1 MSKMPESEEKNRI
14 EMTEKSSASGE
25 SSKTSTICLAYV
37 TYEIHHFSNVGTQEE
52 TCLPK
57 VTPNPGQKKEEM
69 RNKSK
74 RVGRSCL
81 CAVPTGSLPKLP
93 QKPACRTGPKPATVT
108 VKTRMVPDRKR
119 TQNNPNQQNLSN
131 LSKRPGSKCPVVI
144 STGLSPTLARRPLPD
159 IPSKAPTV
167 SANTR
172 KHIPV
177 NLMVPDRKRTQNHPN
192 QQNLSNL
199 SKRPGSKCPA
209 VIPTGLSP
217 MVAQRP
223 LPRIPSKAPT
233 VSTNTRKNIPVNLMV
248 PDRKRTQN
256 HPNQQN
262 LSNLSKRPGSKCPA
276 VIPTGL
282 SPMVAQRPLPRIPS
296 KASTVSTNTRKNIPV
311 NLMVPDRKRTQNHPN
326 QQNLSNLSKRPGSKC
341 PGVIPTGLSP
351 MLAQRPLPR
360 IPSKA
365 PTVNV
370 NTRKTLPVKHHMVQG
385 KKVSSPSKSLPN
397 SAKDTVNRG
406 KSQNMFTD
414 KEVVQ
419 TAATMKEELSV
430 PVLSESP
437 FHMTKKTC
445 SQTISAHTVQDLPIE
460 NNELDRTDAA
470 EPITD
475 GSLSTNICKDNAE
488 VVSAGSEL
496 ESTDSENHDEK
507 PKGKIGFQKFKRAVT
522 KQFHRK
528 KKATGSEMQSIKG
541 KTRFQNFKRAV
552 KKQFQRKKIASSEVS
567 DEESASPE
575 SMLTN
580 DEVVQGAAFM
590 KEQLSESPLDMT
602 KKTCSQTI
610 SDHTVQDLPIEN
622 NELDRTDAAEPITDG
637 SLSTNICKDNAEVVS
652 AGSELES
659 TDSENHDEKPKGKIG
674 FQKFKRAVTKQFH
687 RKKKATG
694 SEMQSI
700 KGKTRFQNFK
710 RAVKKQFQRK
720 KIASSEVSDE
730 ESASPE
736 SMLTNDEVVQGAA
749 FMKEQLSESPLDMT
763 KKTSSQTISDQTV
776 QDLPTENDE
785 PDRTNAGQLFTDG
798 SLSTNVCDED
808 TTGKSLLKSGKDN
821 KKYIDESQNTVFS
834 EVFQKVSGDLYS
846 LKMHIDFWKAKYA
859 SSVNADEFVEKETQ
873 QYLQTFFER
882 RLAES
887 SCGILKKKSSQT
899 TPNTTSPEA
908 PDDETARQSSGSPEL
923 TLTDDETMH
932 AAATMKEQ
940 LSVPV
945 LSENALD
952 MTKKTS
958 TQTVQDLPTEHDELD
973 NTKAGQPITDNS
985 LSTDSCEDHS
995 EDVSAGS
1002 ELESMSSESHDEKP
1016 KGKTP
1021 FQKLKRAVKKLF
1033 HKKKIATRRE
1043 VQSTDSESQDETPK
1057 RKTRLQ
1063 KMKRAVKKPFHKE
1076 KTSSSEA
1083 PDDESARQSSASPE
1097 STLTDDETTQAAATV
1112 KEQLSVP
1119 VLSENALDM
1128 TKKTSTQTLSD
1139 QTVQDLPTEH
1149 DEPDNTKAGQPITD
1163 NSLSTDSCEDH
1174 PEDVSAGSELE
1185 SMASESHDEKPK
1197 GKTPFQKFKR
1207 AVKKL
1212 FHKKKTSSPEAPDD
1226 ETARQSS
1233 GSPESTLTDDET
1245 TRAAATMK
1253 EQLSVPVL
1261 SENALDTTKKT
1272 STQTLSDQTVQDLPT
1287 EHDEPDNTKAGQP
1300 ITDNSLSTDSCEDHS
1315 EDVSAGSEL
1324 ESMASESHDEK
1335 PKGKTPFQKFKRA
1348 VKKLFHK
1355 KKTSSP
1361 EAPDDETARQSSG
1374 SPESTL
1380 TDDETTRAAATMKE
1394 QLSVPVLSENAL
1406 DTTKKTSTQT
1416 LSDQRVQDLP
1426 TEHDEFDNTKA
1437 GQPITDNSMSTDSCE
1452 DHSEDV
1458 SAGSELESM
1467 VSESHDEKPK
1477 GKTPF
1482 QKLKR
1487 AVLKRFQK
1495 KKIATRREVQSTD
1508 SESQDETPKR
1518 KTRLQKLKKAV
1529 KKLFHKKKSSSSEA
1543 PDDESAHKSSGSPE
1557 STLTDDETTR
1567 TAATMKE
1574 QLSVPVLSENA
1585 LDMTKKTST
1594 QTLSDQMVQDLPTEH
1609 DKPDNTKAGQ
1619 PITDSSMSTES
1630 CEDHSGDV
1638 SAGSELESM
1647 ASESHDEK
1655 PKGKTP
1661 FQKLKRA
1668 VLKRFHKKKIAT
1680 RREVQSTDSE
1690 SQDETP
1696 KRKTRLQKLKR
1707 AVKKLFHKK
1716 KTSSSEAPD
1725 DESARQSSASPEST
1739 LTDDET
1745 TQAAATIQE
1754 QLSQPV
1760 MSENALDMT
1769 KKTSTQTLSDQT
1781 VQDLPTEHDKPDN
1794 TKAGQPITDSSMST
1808 DSCEDH
1814 SGDVS
1819 AGSELESMASES
1831 HDEKPKG
1838 KTPFQKLKRAVIKR
1852 FHKKKIATRRE
1863 VQSTDS
1869 ESQDETQKR
1878 KTRLQKF
1885 HKKKIATADAPDDR
1899 PLTSN
1904 TFKTEAEGL
1913 AEEAKCSLNEEID
1926 IEAIKRQFTEVCVDV
1941 LKYIRDSS
1949 ITLSSQS
1956 NYDLPH

>member
-552 KKQFQRKKIASSEVS
+552 KKQFQRKKIASSEVSDEESASPESMLTNDEVVQGAAFMKEQLSESPLDMTKKTCSQTISDHTVQDLPIENNELDRTDAAEPITDGSLSTNICKDNAEVVSAGSELESTDSENHDEKPKGKIGFQKFKRAVTKQFHRKKKASSEVS

-1690 SQDETP
+1690 SQDET
-1696 KRKTRLQKLKR
+1696 
-1707 AVKKLFHKK
+1707 
-1716 KTSSSEAPD
+1716 
-1725 DESARQSSASPEST
+1725 
-1739 LTDDET
+1739 
-1745 TQAAATIQE
+1745 
-1754 QLSQPV
+1754 
-1760 MSENALDMT
+1760 
-1769 KKTSTQTLSDQT
+1769 
-1781 VQDLPTEHDKPDN
+1781 
-1794 TKAGQPITDSSMST
+1794 
-1808 DSCEDH
+1808 
-1814 SGDVS
+1814 
-1819 AGSELESMASES
+1819 
-1831 HDEKPKG
+1831 
-1838 KTPFQKLKRAVIKR
+1838 
-1852 FHKKKIATRRE
+1852 
-1863 VQSTDS
+1863 
-1869 ESQDETQKR
+1869 QKR

>member
-1 MSKMPESEEKNRI
+1 MQSIKGKTRFQNFKRAVKKQFQRKKIASSEVSDEESASPES
-14 EMTEKSSASGE
+14 M
-25 SSKTSTICLAYV
+25 L
-37 TYEIHHFSNVGTQEE
+37 
-52 TCLPK
+52 
-57 VTPNPGQKKEEM
+57 
-69 RNKSK
+69 
-74 RVGRSCL
+74 
-81 CAVPTGSLPKLP
+81 
-93 QKPACRTGPKPATVT
+93 
-108 VKTRMVPDRKR
+108 
-119 TQNNPNQQNLSN
+119 
-131 LSKRPGSKCPVVI
+131 
-144 STGLSPTLARRPLPD
+144 
-159 IPSKAPTV
+159 
-167 SANTR
+167 
-172 KHIPV
+172 
-177 NLMVPDRKRTQNHPN
+177 
-192 QQNLSNL
+192 
-199 SKRPGSKCPA
+199 
-209 VIPTGLSP
+209 
-217 MVAQRP
+217 
-223 LPRIPSKAPT
+223 
-233 VSTNTRKNIPVNLMV
+233 TN
-248 PDRKRTQN
+248 D
-256 HPNQQN
+256 
-262 LSNLSKRPGSKCPA
+262 
-276 VIPTGL
+276 
-282 SPMVAQRPLPRIPS
+282 
-296 KASTVSTNTRKNIPV
+296 
-311 NLMVPDRKRTQNHPN
+311 
-326 QQNLSNLSKRPGSKC
+326 
-341 PGVIPTGLSP
+341 
-351 MLAQRPLPR
+351 
-360 IPSKA
+360 
-365 PTVNV
+365 
-370 NTRKTLPVKHHMVQG
+370 
-385 KKVSSPSKSLPN
+385 
-397 SAKDTVNRG
+397 
-406 KSQNMFTD
+406 
-414 KEVVQ
+414 EVVQ
-419 TAATMKEELSV
+419 GAAFMKEQ
-430 PVLSESP
+430 LSESP
-437 FHMTKKTC
+437 LDMTKKTC
-445 SQTISAHTVQDLPIE
+445 SQTISDHTVQDLPIE

-528 KKATGSEMQSIKG
+528 KK
-541 KTRFQNFKRAV
+541 
-552 KKQFQRKKIASSEVS
+552 ASSEVS

-973 NTKAGQPITDNS
+973 NTKAGRPITDNS

-1002 ELESMSSESHDEKP
+1002 ELESMASESHDEKP

-1097 STLTDDETTQAAATV
+1097 STLTDDETTQAAATIQ
-1112 KEQLSVP
+1112 EQLSQP
-1119 VLSENALDM
+1119 VMSENALDM

-1149 DEPDNTKAGQPITD
+1149 DELDNTKAGQPITD
-1163 NSLSTDSCEDH
+1163 NS
-1174 PEDVSAGSELE
+1174 
-1185 SMASESHDEKPK
+1185 M
-1197 GKTPFQKFKR
+1197 
-1207 AVKKL
+1207 
-1212 FHKKKTSSPEAPDD
+1212 
-1226 ETARQSS
+1226 
-1233 GSPESTLTDDET
+1233 
-1245 TRAAATMK
+1245 
-1253 EQLSVPVL
+1253 
-1261 SENALDTTKKT
+1261 
-1272 STQTLSDQTVQDLPT
+1272 
-1287 EHDEPDNTKAGQP
+1287 
-1300 ITDNSLSTDSCEDHS
+1300 STDSCEDHS

-1416 LSDQRVQDLP
+1416 LSDQTVQDLP
-1426 TEHDEFDNTKA
+1426 AEHDEFDNTKA
-1437 GQPITDNSMSTDSCE
+1437 GQPITDSSMSTDSCE

-1609 DKPDNTKAGQ
+1609 DEFDNTKAGQ
-1619 PITDSSMSTES
+1619 PITDSSLSTDS
-1630 CEDHSGDV
+1630 CEDHSEDVSAGSELESMVSESHDEKPKGKTPFQKLKRAVLKRFQKKKIATRREVQSTDSESQDETPKRKTRLQKLKKAVKKLFHKKKSSSSEAPDDESAHKSSGSPESTLTDDETTRTAATMKEQLSVPVLSENALDMTKKTSTQTLSDQMVQDLPTEHDEFDNTKAGQPITDSSLSTDSCEDHSEDV

-1668 VLKRFHKKKIAT
+1668 VLKRFQKKKIAT

-1739 LTDDET
+1739 LTDDGT

>member
-1 MSKMPESEEKNRI
+1 
-14 EMTEKSSASGE
+14 
-25 SSKTSTICLAYV
+25 
-37 TYEIHHFSNVGTQEE
+37 
-52 TCLPK
+52 
-57 VTPNPGQKKEEM
+57 
-69 RNKSK
+69 
-74 RVGRSCL
+74 
-81 CAVPTGSLPKLP
+81 
-93 QKPACRTGPKPATVT
+93 
-108 VKTRMVPDRKR
+108 
-119 TQNNPNQQNLSN
+119 
-131 LSKRPGSKCPVVI
+131 
-144 STGLSPTLARRPLPD
+144 
-159 IPSKAPTV
+159 
-167 SANTR
+167 
-172 KHIPV
+172 
-177 NLMVPDRKRTQNHPN
+177 
-192 QQNLSNL
+192 
-199 SKRPGSKCPA
+199 
-209 VIPTGLSP
+209 
-217 MVAQRP
+217 
-223 LPRIPSKAPT
+223 
-233 VSTNTRKNIPVNLMV
+233 
-248 PDRKRTQN
+248 
-256 HPNQQN
+256 
-262 LSNLSKRPGSKCPA
+262 
-276 VIPTGL
+276 
-282 SPMVAQRPLPRIPS
+282 
-296 KASTVSTNTRKNIPV
+296 
-311 NLMVPDRKRTQNHPN
+311 
-326 QQNLSNLSKRPGSKC
+326 
-341 PGVIPTGLSP
+341 
-351 MLAQRPLPR
+351 
-360 IPSKA
+360 
-365 PTVNV
+365 
-370 NTRKTLPVKHHMVQG
+370 
-385 KKVSSPSKSLPN
+385 
-397 SAKDTVNRG
+397 
-406 KSQNMFTD
+406 
-414 KEVVQ
+414 
-419 TAATMKEELSV
+419 
-430 PVLSESP
+430 
-437 FHMTKKTC
+437 
-445 SQTISAHTVQDLPIE
+445 
-460 NNELDRTDAA
+460 
-470 EPITD
+470 
-475 GSLSTNICKDNAE
+475 
-488 VVSAGSEL
+488 
-496 ESTDSENHDEK
+496 
-507 PKGKIGFQKFKRAVT
+507 
-522 KQFHRK
+522 
-528 KKATGSEMQSIKG
+528 
-541 KTRFQNFKRAV
+541 
-552 KKQFQRKKIASSEVS
+552 
-567 DEESASPE
+567 
-575 SMLTN
+575 
-580 DEVVQGAAFM
+580 
-590 KEQLSESPLDMT
+590 
-602 KKTCSQTI
+602 
-610 SDHTVQDLPIEN
+610 
-622 NELDRTDAAEPITDG
+622 
-637 SLSTNICKDNAEVVS
+637 
-652 AGSELES
+652 
-659 TDSENHDEKPKGKIG
+659 
-674 FQKFKRAVTKQFH
+674 
-687 RKKKATG
+687 
-694 SEMQSI
+694 
-700 KGKTRFQNFK
+700 
-710 RAVKKQFQRK
+710 
-720 KIASSEVSDE
+720 
-730 ESASPE
+730 
-736 SMLTNDEVVQGAA
+736 
-749 FMKEQLSESPLDMT
+749 
-763 KKTSSQTISDQTV
+763 
-776 QDLPTENDE
+776 
-785 PDRTNAGQLFTDG
+785 
-798 SLSTNVCDED
+798 
-808 TTGKSLLKSGKDN
+808 
-821 KKYIDESQNTVFS
+821 
-834 EVFQKVSGDLYS
+834 
-846 LKMHIDFWKAKYA
+846 
-859 SSVNADEFVEKETQ
+859 
-873 QYLQTFFER
+873 
-882 RLAES
+882 
-887 SCGILKKKSSQT
+887 
-899 TPNTTSPEA
+899 
-908 PDDETARQSSGSPEL
+908 
-923 TLTDDETMH
+923 
-932 AAATMKEQ
+932 
-940 LSVPV
+940 
-945 LSENALD
+945 
-952 MTKKTS
+952 
-958 TQTVQDLPTEHDELD
+958 
-973 NTKAGQPITDNS
+973 
-985 LSTDSCEDHS
+985 
-995 EDVSAGS
+995 
-1002 ELESMSSESHDEKP
+1002 
-1016 KGKTP
+1016 
-1021 FQKLKRAVKKLF
+1021 
-1033 HKKKIATRRE
+1033 
-1043 VQSTDSESQDETPK
+1043 
-1057 RKTRLQ
+1057 
-1063 KMKRAVKKPFHKE
+1063 MKRAVKKPFHKE

-1272 STQTLSDQTVQDLPT
+1272 STQTLSDQ
-1287 EHDEPDNTKAGQP
+1287 
-1300 ITDNSLSTDSCEDHS
+1300 
-1315 EDVSAGSEL
+1315 
-1324 ESMASESHDEK
+1324 
-1335 PKGKTPFQKFKRA
+1335 
-1348 VKKLFHK
+1348 
-1355 KKTSSP
+1355 
-1361 EAPDDETARQSSG
+1361 
-1374 SPESTL
+1374 
-1380 TDDETTRAAATMKE
+1380 
-1394 QLSVPVLSENAL
+1394 
-1406 DTTKKTSTQT
+1406 
-1416 LSDQRVQDLP
+1416 RVQDLP
-1426 TEHDEFDNTKA
+1426 AEHDEFDNTKA
-1437 GQPITDNSMSTDSCE
+1437 GQPITDNSLSTDSCE

-1630 CEDHSGDV
+1630 CEDHSEDV

-1647 ASESHDEK
+1647 VSESHDEK

-1668 VLKRFHKKKIAT
+1668 VLKRFQKKKIAT

-1739 LTDDET
+1739 LTDDGT